1 MSATISTRLKPS
13 PSPARTLFAVS
24 SSPWV
29 DYDVA
34 PDGRFLAIV
43 PEVMAN
49 QQPLTVVLNWLP
61 VR

>member
-1 MSATISTRLKPS
+1 MSATISTRPKPS
-13 PSPARTLFAVS
+13 ASSARTVS

-34 PDGRFLAIV
+34 SDGRFLGIV

-49 QQPLTVVLNWLP
+49 QQPLTVLLNWMPL
-61 VR
+61 R